1 MNALTKD
8 YGVFGDYKYA
18 HETLLFETNSVSSA
32 IDWAQGYT
40 SQGDTGG
47 YNAVEVVS
55 MVNEQTG
62 EVVWLFEAE
71 IEEDEGVLY
80 DEP

>member
-1 MNALTKD
+1 MNALLKN

-18 HETLLFETNSVSSA
+18 HETLLMQTNSPGEA
-32 IDWAQGYT
+32 IHWAEGYT
-40 SQGDTGG
+40 RTGHTGG
-47 YNAVEVVS
+47 YNAIEVVS
-55 MVNEQTG
+55 VVTEQTG
-62 EVVWLFEAE
+62 QVVWVFEAE